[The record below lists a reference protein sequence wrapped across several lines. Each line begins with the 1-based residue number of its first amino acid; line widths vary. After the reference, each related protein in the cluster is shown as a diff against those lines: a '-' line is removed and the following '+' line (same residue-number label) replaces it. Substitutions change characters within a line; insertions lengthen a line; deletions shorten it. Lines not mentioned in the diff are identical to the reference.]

1 MLMRLVA
8 CSQIQNPAKAQ
19 EQNCLHKVAL
29 AIHNAVHTYT
39 VAHMFSHTHTIYNIH
54 SINKAEDIQV
64 YIIIEGAKGKSGL
77 LKR

>member
-39 VAHMFSHTHTIYNIH
+39 VAHMFSHTHTP
-54 SINKAEDIQV
+54 
-64 YIIIEGAKGKSGL
+64 YITYTVLIK
-77 LKR
+77 LKTFKCTSL